1 MAVVGDQ
8 PEEFYYI
15 DFSECVEE
23 ILGGFIGIC
32 GNRQYNRRK
41 SILWKVNLGGLR
53 VFSNRRVT
61 D

>member
-32 GNRQYNRRK
+32 GK
-41 SILWKVNLGGLR
+41 TI
-53 VFSNRRVT
+53 
-61 D
+61 